1 MISRMDL
8 LDLAKKIEENLKK
21 EFEIVHL
28 SGNLMDTIE
37 IIPSENGF
45 YVDIPAE
52 IYDLQ
57 NWYNNGVIV
66 YTGDGSY
73 AEEVNKHGGFS
84 QTHTG
89 YVEYAIKKA
98 IDEFLN
104 EKGLKVKEYIEI

>member
-21 EFEIVHL
+21 EFELVHL

-52 IYDLQ
+52 IYDIQ
-57 NWYNNGVIV
+57 NWYNNGLIV

-73 AEEVNKHGGFS
+73 AEEVDVQGGFS
-84 QTHTG
+84 GKH
-89 YVEYAIKKA
+89 
-98 IDEFLN
+98 
-104 EKGLKVKEYIEI
+104 KEYIERAILESIREWLVENELRARMVEL